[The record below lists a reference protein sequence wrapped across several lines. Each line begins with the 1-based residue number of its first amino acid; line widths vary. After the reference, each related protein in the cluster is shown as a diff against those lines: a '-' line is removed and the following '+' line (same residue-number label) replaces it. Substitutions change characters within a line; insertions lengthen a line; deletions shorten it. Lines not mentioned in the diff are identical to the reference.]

1 MIQKLGLVLHH
12 LVSPPS
18 RVPVH
23 WTSAALHKLDVLV
36 SLRRHVKTQRDR
48 ADVSCQNINSDKACP
63 AAKLSS
69 SSSICRA
76 IRPDVH
82 GFHHA
87 KTMARDCLA
96 RSTTCT
102 KRASLAP
109 ALLALLWLRHLAA
122 ATLRERPVL
131 LLLDEVAELL
141 LPPVDL

>member
-1 MIQKLGLVLHH
+1 M
-12 LVSPPS
+12 
-18 RVPVH
+18 
-23 WTSAALHKLDVLV
+23 
-36 SLRRHVKTQRDR
+36 
-48 ADVSCQNINSDKACP
+48 SCQNINNDKACP

-96 RSTTCT
+96 RSATCT

-109 ALLALLWLRHLAA
+109 ALLALLPLRRPAA

-131 LLLDEVAELL
+131 LLLDEIGDGTKGITNTHTHEAQCDCCSGCQYSRSGCAT
-141 LPPVDL
+141 VDLWERHRPCRLCSLV